1 VASFLQL
8 TWFDLHGSMVI
19 GVLVFVQ
26 NKFLSEI
33 ENLLML
39 ESAAEQ
45 KETKVEEVVQMCC
58 KALMCST

>member
-1 VASFLQL
+1 
-8 TWFDLHGSMVI
+8 MI

-26 NKFLSEI
+26 HKFLSEI

-45 KETKVEEVVQMCC
+45 KETKFEEVVQTSDVSQSFNVFNL
-58 KALMCST
+58 KKVEEDGA

>member
-1 VASFLQL
+1 VVRSSWKNGDWCA
-8 TWFDLHGSMVI
+8 
-19 GVLVFVQ
+19 GVRA

-45 KETKVEEVVQMCC
+45 KETKFEEVVQMCC

>member
-8 TWFDLHGSMVI
+8 TWFDLHGRMVI

-26 NKFLSEI
+26 TFLSEI

-45 KETKVEEVVQMCC
+45 KETKFEEVVQMCC